1 MKGVKWVEALGYGVK
16 FFLVSALFTVI
27 GLFLIMSALSI
38 NFYVE
43 KGKYIV
49 TFDTVNVLTN
59 VGSLTLLALGFA
71 ILVVGNVAALFKVLS
86 EIIKN
91 SKDYIW

>member
-1 MKGVKWVEALGYGVK
+1 MKEVKWTEALGYGLK

-27 GLFLIMSALSI
+27 GSFLIMSALSI

-43 KGKYIV
+43 QGKYVV
-49 TFDTVNVLTN
+49 TFDTVNILTN

-71 ILVVGNVAALFKVLS
+71 VLVVGNAATLFKVLS
-86 EIIKN
+86 EVIKN
-91 SKDYIW
+91 SRDYLW

>member
-1 MKGVKWVEALGYGVK
+1 VKEVKWTEALEYGLK

-27 GLFLIMSALSI
+27 GSFLIMSALSI

-43 KGKYIV
+43 QGKYVV
-49 TFDTVNVLTN
+49 TFDTVNILTN

-71 ILVVGNVAALFKVLS
+71 VLVVGNVAALFKVLS
-86 EIIKN
+86 EVIKN
-91 SKDYIW
+91 SRDYLW